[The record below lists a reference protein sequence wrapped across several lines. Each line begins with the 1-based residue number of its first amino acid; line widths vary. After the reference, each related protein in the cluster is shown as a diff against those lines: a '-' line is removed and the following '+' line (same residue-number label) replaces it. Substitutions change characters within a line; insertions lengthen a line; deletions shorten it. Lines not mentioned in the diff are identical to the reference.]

1 MKAGSTYFFAHLL
14 LGATAGPR
22 APVHV
27 SHQLSREGGL
37 RSYRRPPSHL
47 YSAMNS
53 NNGILSSC
61 HALKKN
67 PNEKGCATLYDGVGS
82 VKRHLEF
89 TSRKGSFFSS
99 YLKESFLFPSFRP
112 RLAS

>member
-1 MKAGSTYFFAHLL
+1 M
-14 LGATAGPR
+14 
-22 APVHV
+22 HV

-67 PNEKGCATLYDGVGS
+67 PNEKGCATRQAARLHEAAWLGLSYNTLRRPAFHYAEDADDVS
-82 VKRHLEF
+82 VPI
-89 TSRKGSFFSS
+89 S
-99 YLKESFLFPSFRP
+99 P
-112 RLAS
+112 AA